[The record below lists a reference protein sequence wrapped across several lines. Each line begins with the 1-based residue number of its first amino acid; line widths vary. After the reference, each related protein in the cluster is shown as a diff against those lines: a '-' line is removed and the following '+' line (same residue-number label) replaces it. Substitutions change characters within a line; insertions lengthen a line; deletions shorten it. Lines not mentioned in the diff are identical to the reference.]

1 MMLNTGMYMFF
12 LYISLI
18 MESPFSLSLSL
29 SLSLQYVIEGF
40 TELEFGELLNYL
52 TTGSCTINHTN
63 IVGLAC
69 VAERY
74 EVEELKKACYDNLS
88 RCLTIRTV
96 CTILTQLE
104 KFLAFTSAK
113 TMIIQS
119 LEFVDSN
126 AVELLSSE
134 DMKNLSENMV
144 HLVLRRDTDVPEVL
158 KVKAAFAWGE
168 VNARP
173 GQGGWSYTN

>member
-18 MESPFSLSLSL
+18 MESPFSLSL

-173 GQGGWSYTN
+173 GQGGWSYTT